1 MWTFTDAAQI
11 QAAFADTEFM
21 EQARKRAIR
30 KGVPVAVFDAISGG
44 IAGRLLLAAPKHV
57 AAKLAAG
64 GGEIAIQS
72 ALGASGEAAG
82 QLVEKGEITSPP
94 DILAEAIAELGPG
107 AAQVG
112 IGAALQRPPGGQA
125 APVAPQ
131 PPRRWTRL

>member
-1 MWTFTDAAQI
+1 M
-11 QAAFADTEFM
+11 
-21 EQARKRAIR
+21 
-30 KGVPVAVFDAISGG
+30 PVAVFDAISGG
-44 IAGRLLLAAPKHV
+44 IAGRLLLAVPKHV

-64 GGEIAIQS
+64 GGEIVIQS

-112 IGAALQRPPGGQA
+112 IGVALQRRRAARPQDAAQGLAGEQA
-125 APVAPQ
+125 APSVV
-131 PPRRWTRL
+131 PPGTWRPGCACTAS